1 MKYKLL
7 VFLPQRIGIE
17 GQGSK
22 VPYTRDFTLCPLQA
36 GEGSLEGYY
45 GLDLISTREGG

>member
-1 MKYKLL
+1 MKYKLV
-7 VFLPQRIGIE
+7 VFLPQRTGIE

-22 VPYTRDFTLCPLQA
+22 VLYTRDLTLCPLQA

-45 GLDLISTREGG
+45 GLDLISARQSG